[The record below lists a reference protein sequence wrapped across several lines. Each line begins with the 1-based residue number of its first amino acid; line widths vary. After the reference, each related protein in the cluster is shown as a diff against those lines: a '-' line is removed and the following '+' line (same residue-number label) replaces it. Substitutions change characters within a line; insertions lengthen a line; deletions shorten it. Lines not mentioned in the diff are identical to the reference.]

1 MHNTCGL
8 SEQELLMH
16 GVILRE
22 ALLRILV
29 RYSQTGASS
38 VEEAKV
44 CIRALR
50 YARLDIGL
58 APFSGSALPS
68 SLAPTLTEALSDAPR
83 PDRDFETLLS
93 TLEILLPSSRWT
105 QRFATG
111 NDEVEFEDRHR
122 HALIFGK
129 GGLFECS
136 TITLGL
142 AVMAPELNYPFHRH
156 PPAEFYLVLS
166 EGDWY
171 REDAGW
177 WSPGAGGMVFNPR
190 SAMHSMRS
198 TRKPLLAL
206 WGLIDPVPNSVPSGV
221 SNNFNLTTP

>member
-1 MHNTCGL
+1 MQNTCGL

-16 GVILRE
+16 GVVMRE

-29 RYSQTGASS
+29 RYSQRFASR
-38 VEEAKV
+38 VEEADV
-44 CIRALR
+44 CVRALR
-50 YARLDIGL
+50 CARLDIGL
-58 APFSGSALPS
+58 APFSGSVLPS
-68 SLAPTLTEALSDAPR
+68 SLAPTLAEALSDAPR
-83 PDRDFETLLS
+83 PDRDFEALLS
-93 TLEILLPSSRWT
+93 TLGILLPSSRWI
-105 QRFATG
+105 QRFAAG

-129 GGLFECS
+129 GGLFQCS
-136 TITLGL
+136 TMTLGL

-177 WSPGAGGMVFNPR
+177 QSPGAGGIVFNPS
-190 SAMHSMRS
+190 SALHSMRS

-206 WGLIDPVPNSVPSGV
+206 WGLIDPVPHIVPSGI
-221 SNNFNLTTP
+221 SNNFIETTP

>member
-1 MHNTCGL
+1 MQNTCGL

-29 RYSQTGASS
+29 RYSLTRASAIDE
-38 VEEAKV
+38 VDV
-44 CIRALR
+44 CARALR

-58 APFSGSALPS
+58 APFSGSALPP
-68 SLAPTLTEALSDAPR
+68 SLAPTLVEALSAAPR
-83 PDRDFETLLS
+83 PDRDFEALLS
-93 TLEILLPSSRWT
+93 ALGVLLPNSRWI

-122 HALIFGK
+122 HAFIFGK
-129 GGLFECS
+129 GGLFQCS
-136 TITLGL
+136 TMTLGL
-142 AVMAPELNYPFHRH
+142 ALMAPELNYPFHRH

-206 WGLIDPVPNSVPSGV
+206 WGLIDPVPHSVPSGV